1 MPPAGSEPLKM
12 NYMKKLILFD
22 LDGTLLDTIEDL
34 GDAVNHSLQAHGLP
48 VRAKE
53 EFPAMVGHGVRNL
66 VKNALPQHLKEDT
79 AVLDSCLKDFV
90 DYYSSHID
98 IHTKPYDGI
107 TELLHRLN
115 SRNIKLAVVSNKFQK
130 GAEKLVGKFFGDI
143 AFVCILGNRP
153 GHPLKPDPA
162 IVEEV
167 LSAADMK
174 KEDCV
179 LVGDSLPDMLTAANS
194 GIDAIAVSWGY
205 CKPSE
210 LSLYRI
216 AGNTEE
222 LESILL
228 R

>member
-1 MPPAGSEPLKM
+1 M

-34 GDAVNHSLQAHGLP
+34 GEAVNHALQAHGLP

-107 TELLHRLN
+107 TELLHRLEG
-115 SRNIKLAVVSNKFQK
+115 RNVKLAVVSNKFQK
-130 GAEKLVGKFFGDI
+130 GAEKLVGKFFG
-143 AFVCILGNRP
+143 
-153 GHPLKPDPA
+153 
-162 IVEEV
+162 
-167 LSAADMK
+167 
-174 KEDCV
+174 

-222 LESILL
+222 LESILS